1 MGAIST
7 HVDLSSKLAK
17 FRRGVLMSLLRSLFV
32 EHPASVDETYLEHL
46 ISAVSFGTKMIVA
59 GVACMVHGLLPAVFV
74 TRGSDTICALHERMV
89 LKRRKNSR
97 SALMS

>member
-7 HVDLSSKLAK
+7 HIDLSSKLAN

-46 ISAVSFGTKMIVA
+46 ISAVGFGTKMIVA
-59 GVACMVHGLLPAVFV
+59 GVACMVHGLFPAVFV
-74 TRGSDTICALHERMV
+74 TRGSDAICALHERMV
-89 LKRRKNSR
+89 MKRRRDSR
-97 SALMS
+97 STLVL